1 MTRVYLTA
9 LMYHQIPSLAM
20 FTRPWQLERLQL
32 GLGWAVLQILQTHV
46 TAGSALV
53 VLLVVTAW

>member
-20 FTRPWQLERLQL
+20 CTRPWQLERLHL

-46 TAGSALV
+46 TAGSAV
-53 VLLVVTAW
+53 VLLFVTA